1 MLKTVLALDDNE
13 EEVSAGETAAVLASP
28 PEIVADWR
36 ARAAVY
42 HLLSGAFVEEPGGG
56 FVAALRTPATLA
68 ELAEAGL
75 RFDADFLDAPHGAL
89 VEALAIEY
97 TQQFASSGGF
107 PPVESVRLT
116 GRYKQ
121 QPNFDTM
128 QTYKRLGFVLRPGR
142 FEVFADQLGIEL
154 MFVAELLERGATAL
168 EQGDA
173 VTQRRLEK
181 EIKRFWTR
189 HLGRWVRGYSRL
201 IERTAEHS
209 FYREMARFLGGFAA
223 EEIEAMG
230 LRIED
235 ADQARLEVPKD
246 EIRVEFNPNEPVC
259 NGCMTDALSTTLA
272 APDNVRRLE
281 EMHGLNK
288 LHDLRDP
295 ARSL

>member
-13 EEVSAGETAAVLASP
+13 EDVAAGETTAVLASP
-28 PEIVADWR
+28 AETIADCR
-36 ARAAVY
+36 ARAEVY
-42 HLLSGAFVEEPGGG
+42 RLLCGAFVEEPGSE
-56 FVAALRTPATLA
+56 FIAALRTPAALA

-75 RFDADFLDAPHGAL
+75 RFDADFLDAPHDAL
-89 VEALAIEY
+89 IEALAIEY

-107 PPVESVRLT
+107 PAVESVRLT

-121 QPNFDTM
+121 QPNFDAM

-142 FEVFADQLGIEL
+142 FEVFADQLGVEL
-154 MFVAELLERGATAL
+154 MFVAELLDRAANAL

-173 VTQRRLEK
+173 VTQRRLDK
-181 EIKRFWTR
+181 EIKRFWTQ

-201 IERTAEHS
+201 IERTSEHS
-209 FYREMARFLGGFAA
+209 FFREMARFLGGFAA

-235 ADQARLEVPKD
+235 RDQARLEVPKD
-246 EIRVEFNPNEPVC
+246 DIRVEFNPNEPVC
-259 NGCMTDALSTTLA
+259 NGCMTDALSTTLS

-281 EMHGLNK
+281 EMRGLSK
-288 LHDLRDP
+288 LNDLRDP
-295 ARSL
+295 G

>member
-1 MLKTVLALDDNE
+1 MLKAALKIEDDDA
-13 EEVSAGETAAVLASP
+13 EEVGAGETVAVLASLA
-28 PEIVADWR
+28 ETAADCRSR
-36 ARAAVY
+36 AGLYR
-42 HLLSGAFVEEPGGG
+42 LLSGVFVEEPT
-56 FVAALRTPATLA
+56 VELIEALRTPVVLA
-68 ELAEAGL
+68 ELADAGL
-75 RFDADFLDAPHGAL
+75 RFDADFLTTPQDAL
-89 VEALAIEY
+89 LEALAIEY
-97 TQQFASSGGF
+97 TTQFAASGGF

-128 QTYKRLGFVLRPGR
+128 QTYKRLDFVLSPGR

-154 MFVAELLERGATAL
+154 MFVAELLERGANAL

-173 VTQRRLEK
+173 GMHRRLEK
-181 EIKRFWTR
+181 EIKRFWTQ

-223 EEIEAMG
+223 EEIVAMS

-235 ADQARLEVPKD
+235 TDQARLEVPKD

-259 NGCMTDALSTTLA
+259 NGCMTDALSTTLS

-281 EMHGLNK
+281 EMRALN
-288 LHDLRDP
+288 DP
-295 ARSL
+295 R

>member
-1 MLKTVLALDDNE
+1 MLKNVLALDDR
-13 EEVSAGETAAVLASP
+13 EEVGDGETAVVLASP
-28 PEIVADWR
+28 AETAADRR

-42 HLLSGAFVEEPGGG
+42 RLLSGVFVEEPTGE
-56 FVAALRTPATLA
+56 FIEALRTPAALA

-75 RFDADFLDAPHGAL
+75 RFDDDFLAAPIDSL
-89 VEALAIEY
+89 LEALAIEY
-97 TQQFASSGGF
+97 TAQFACSGGF

-128 QTYKRLGFVLRPGR
+128 QAYKRLGFVLRPGR
-142 FEVFADQLGIEL
+142 FEVFADQLGVEL
-154 MFVAELLERGATAL
+154 MFIAELLERGATAL

-173 VTQRRLEK
+173 VTHRRLEK
-181 EIKRFWTR
+181 EIKRFWTQ

-223 EEIEAMG
+223 EEIEAMA

-235 ADQARLEVPKD
+235 ADQARLEVPKS
-246 EIRVEFNPNEPVC
+246 ELRVEFNPNEPVC
-259 NGCMTDALSTTLA
+259 NGCMTDALSTTLS

-281 EMHGLNK
+281 EMRTLS
-288 LHDLRDP
+288 DLR
-295 ARSL
+295 

>member
-1 MLKTVLALDDNE
+1 MLKTALKIEDDDA
-13 EEVSAGETAAVLASP
+13 EEVGAGETAAVLASP
-28 PEIVADWR
+28 AETVIDCR
-36 ARAAVY
+36 ARAGIY
-42 HLLSGAFVEEPGGG
+42 RLLSGVFVEEPTGE
-56 FVAALRTPATLA
+56 FVAALRNPVVLA
-68 ELAEAGL
+68 ELADAGL
-75 RFDADFLDAPHGAL
+75 RFDADFLAIPQNAL
-89 VEALAIEY
+89 LEALAIEY
-97 TQQFASSGGF
+97 TTQFAASGGF

-128 QTYKRLGFVLRPGR
+128 QTYKRLGFVLSPGR

-173 VTQRRLEK
+173 VTQRRLDK
-181 EIKRFWTR
+181 EIKRFWTQ

-209 FYREMARFLGGFAA
+209 FYREMARFLGGFAT

-235 ADQARLEVPKD
+235 ADQARLEVPKS
-246 EIRVEFNPNEPVC
+246 EMRVEFNPNEPVC
-259 NGCMTDALSTTLA
+259 NGCMTDALSTTLS

-281 EMHGLNK
+281 EMRALSN
-288 LHDLRDP
+288 LADLR
-295 ARSL
+295 

>member
-1 MLKTVLALDDNE
+1 MLKTVLALDDIE
-13 EEVSAGETAAVLASP
+13 DVEAVGAGETAAVLASP
-28 PEIVADWR
+28 AETATDWR
-36 ARAAVY
+36 TRAEVY
-42 HLLSGAFVEEPGGG
+42 RLLSGVFVEEPSRE
-56 FVAALRTPATLA
+56 FIAALRTPAALA

-75 RFDADFLDAPHGAL
+75 RFDADFLDAPRDAL
-89 VEALAIEY
+89 LEALAIEY
-97 TQQFASSGGF
+97 TTQFASSGGF

-121 QPNFDTM
+121 EPNFAAM
-128 QTYKRLGFVLRPGR
+128 QTYQRLGFVLSPGR
-142 FEVFADQLGIEL
+142 FEVFADQLGVEL
-154 MFVAELLERGATAL
+154 MFVAELLERGAHAL

-173 VTQRRLEK
+173 MTQRRLEK
-181 EIKRFWTR
+181 EVKRFWSQ
-189 HLGRWVRGYSRL
+189 HLGRWVRGYARL
-201 IERTAEHS
+201 IEATAEHS

-235 ADQARLEVPKD
+235 TDQARLEVPKD

-281 EMHGLNK
+281 ELRGLS
-288 LHDLRDP
+288 DLR
-295 ARSL
+295 

>member
-1 MLKTVLALDDNE
+1 MLKNVLALDDSE
-13 EEVSAGETAAVLASP
+13 EEVGAGETATVLASP
-28 PEIVADWR
+28 AETAADWR
-36 ARAAVY
+36 ARAEIY
-42 HLLSGAFVEEPGGG
+42 RLLSGVFVEEPGRE
-56 FVAALRTPATLA
+56 FVTALRSPEALA
-68 ELAEAGL
+68 QLAEAGL
-75 RFDADFLDAPHGAL
+75 RFDADFLDAPQDAL
-89 VEALAIEY
+89 LEALAIEY
-97 TQQFASSGGF
+97 TTQFASSGGF

-121 QPNFDTM
+121 QPNFDAM
-128 QTYKRLGFVLRPGR
+128 QTYQRLGFVLQPGR

-173 VTQRRLEK
+173 VTHRRLEK
-181 EIKRFWTR
+181 EIKRFWSQ

-223 EEIEAMG
+223 EEIEAMS

-259 NGCMTDALSTTLA
+259 NGCMTDALSTTLS

-281 EMHGLNK
+281 EMRSLGQLG
-288 LHDLRDP
+288 DLR
-295 ARSL
+295 

>member
-1 MLKTVLALDDNE
+1 MLKAVLNIENVGA
-13 EEVSAGETAAVLASP
+13 EEVGAGETAAVLASP
-28 PEIVADWR
+28 TDTAADCR
-36 ARAAVY
+36 ARAGIY
-42 HLLSGAFVEEPGGG
+42 RLLSGVFVEEPTGE
-56 FVAALRTPATLA
+56 FIEALRTPLVLA
-68 ELAEAGL
+68 ELAGAGL
-75 RFDADFLDAPHGAL
+75 RFDSDFLEAPPDAL
-89 VEALAIEY
+89 LEALAIEY
-97 TQQFASSGGF
+97 TTQFAASGGF

-128 QTYKRLGFVLRPGR
+128 QIYKRLGFTLRPGR

-154 MFVAELLERGATAL
+154 MFIAELLERGATAL
-168 EQGDA
+168 DHGDA
-173 VTQRRLEK
+173 VTHRCLEK
-181 EIKRFWTR
+181 EIKRFWTQ

-235 ADQARLEVPKD
+235 TDQARLEVPKD

-259 NGCMTDALSTTLA
+259 NGCMTDALSTTLS

-281 EMHGLNK
+281 EMREAERLS
-288 LHDLRDP
+288 DLR
-295 ARSL
+295 

>member
-1 MLKTVLALDDNE
+1 MLKTVMALDDNE
-13 EEVSAGETAAVLASP
+13 EDIAAGETTAVLASP
-28 PEIVADWR
+28 AETIAESR

-42 HLLSGAFVEEPGGG
+42 HLLSGVFVEEPGSD
-56 FVAALRTPATLA
+56 FVEALRTPATLA

-75 RFDADFLDAPHGAL
+75 RFDTDFLNAPLDAL

-168 EQGDA
+168 ERDDA
-173 VTQRRLEK
+173 ITHRRLEK
-181 EIKRFWTR
+181 EIKRFWTQ

-246 EIRVEFNPNEPVC
+246 EIRIEFNPNEPVC
-259 NGCMTDALSTTLA
+259 NGCMSDALSTTLS

-281 EMHGLNK
+281 EQRDANK
-288 LHDLRDP
+288 LNDLR
-295 ARSL
+295 

>member
-1 MLKTVLALDDNE
+1 MLETALALDDNE
-13 EEVSAGETAAVLASP
+13 EQVGAGETATILASP
-28 PEIVADWR
+28 AEMAADWR
-36 ARAAVY
+36 ARAGIY
-42 HLLSGAFVEEPGGG
+42 HLLSGVFVEEPSGE
-56 FVAALRTPATLA
+56 FIAALRTPETLA

-75 RFDADFLDAPHGAL
+75 RFDSDFLGAPQDVL
-89 VEALAIEY
+89 LEALAIEY
-97 TQQFASSGGF
+97 TTQFAASGGF

-128 QTYKRLGFVLRPGR
+128 QTYKRLGFVLSPGR

-173 VTQRRLEK
+173 VTHRRLEK
-181 EIKRFWTR
+181 EIKRFWAQ

-230 LRIED
+230 LRVED
-235 ADQARLEVPKD
+235 VDQARLEVPKD

-259 NGCMTDALSTTLA
+259 NGCMTDALSTTLS

-281 EMHGLNK
+281 EMRDTGKLN
-288 LHDLRDP
+288 DLR
-295 ARSL
+295 